1 MPSPSFAPLRRGAA
15 LAILLAS
22 GVLAG
27 LAAGPA
33 LADPVATCSVP
44 GTVTAHPGRTQLIY
58 AGCTPSTAVPA
69 SVRID
74 PPAHGTVTALSN
86 LTFQYAADD
95 GYTGPASFTAHPT
108 GADGQAWPDFTVAID
123 VSATANTA
131 PNCGYGSGQVIT
143 RQEQAV
149 VVPINACYD
158 ADGDPLT
165 VAVTTNPAH
174 GAVSAVRAAATGSG
188 YEVTYTPDPGFAG
201 ADAIGYAATDD
212 HGDRSAEATV
222 GVDVHPLG
230 TNQAPFCPPSAPSFP
245 GLAAPTVDATVFI
258 GQNTVWLGCRDSDGD
273 PITLTF
279 VQPPAHGTVVAGSDA
294 SRPTFTYTSIGGY
307 TGPDA
312 LVVELSDGQGGT
324 LRKAMTLHVGNH
336 WAECGPRV
344 EASIAGRGTVAD
356 PGATI
361 RRPCTD
367 PDGDPLTAILWT
379 PPAHGT
385 VRFDD
390 AAGTL
395 TYTPDV
401 GFSGD
406 DLVGFEADDGH
417 YGLNYGQ
424 VLFHVGPATTDTRV
438 STAPRA
444 KTATTASRDPAT
456 LRAASLLGRSAVAL
470 DLGLGTAARGFA
482 TAAKTVADGRPLA
495 VVLCAKACT
504 LGVDGQLRLSGER
517 GGAHGRGT
525 LKLVHRTL
533 KAKAGGSVVVRLSL
547 TKAQRSRIAHA
558 KQATVTLALT
568 TRAGQKARSVHRVF
582 TIRR

>member
-1 MPSPSFAPLRRGAA
+1 MPSPSFVPLRRAAA
-15 LAILLAS
+15 LAVLLA
-22 GVLAG
+22 GAVLAG

-74 PPAHGTVTALSN
+74 LPAHGTVTALSN
-86 LTFQYAADD
+86 LTFRYTADD
-95 GYTGPASFTAHPT
+95 GYTGSASFTVHPA

-131 PNCGYGSGQVIT
+131 PNCGYGSGRVIT
-143 RQEQAV
+143 RQEKAV
-149 VVPINACYD
+149 IVPINACYD

-174 GAVSAVRAAATGSG
+174 GAVSAARPAATGGG

-201 ADAIGYAATDD
+201 ADTIGYAATDD

-230 TNQAPFCPPSAPSFP
+230 TNEPPFCPPSAPFIP
-245 GLAAPTVDATVFI
+245 GMTPPTADATVFI

-279 VQPPAHGTVVAGSDA
+279 VQPPAHGTVVAGPDP

-336 WAECGPRV
+336 FAECGLRV
-344 EASIAGRGTVAD
+344 DAAIAGRGAAAD
-356 PGATI
+356 PGVTI

-367 PDGDPLTAILWT
+367 PDGDPLTAKLWT
-379 PPAHGT
+379 PPVHGT
-385 VRFDD
+385 VQFDD

-406 DLVGFEADDGH
+406 DLVGFHVDDGH

-424 VLFHVGPATTDTRV
+424 VLFHVGPAATDTRAPA
-438 STAPRA
+438 SPRA
-444 KTATTASRDPAT
+444 KATAAAIRDPAA
-456 LRAASLLGRSAVAL
+456 LRAASLLGGPAVAF
-470 DLGLGTAARGFA
+470 DLGLGTAARGFV
-482 TAAKTVADGRPLA
+482 TVAKTVADGRALA

-504 LGVDGQLRLSGER
+504 LGVDGRLRLSGEN
-517 GGAHGRGT
+517 GGARGQGT
-525 LKLVHRTL
+525 LKLVHHTL
-533 KAKAGGSVVVRLSL
+533 KAKAGGSAVIRLSL

-558 KQATVTLALT
+558 TKATVTLALT
-568 TRAGQKARSVHRVF
+568 ARAGQKARSVHRVF
-582 TIRR
+582 TVRR

>member
-1 MPSPSFAPLRRGAA
+1 MPSPSFVALRRVAA
-15 LAILLAS
+15 LAALLA
-22 GVLAG
+22 GAVLAG
-27 LAAGPA
+27 LMAGPA

-44 GTVTAHPGRTQLIY
+44 GTVTAHPGRTQRIY

-69 SVRID
+69 SVGID
-74 PPAHGTVTALSN
+74 LPAHGTVTALSN
-86 LTFQYAADD
+86 LTFQYTADD
-95 GYTGPASFTAHPT
+95 GYTGPASFTVHPV

-123 VSATANTA
+123 VSATSNTA

-143 RQEQAV
+143 RQEQPV
-149 VVPINACYD
+149 VVPINACFD

-165 VAVTTNPAH
+165 VVVTTSPAH
-174 GAVSAVRAAATGSG
+174 GAVSAVRPAATGGG
-188 YEVTYTPDPGFAG
+188 YEVTYTPESGFSG
-201 ADAIGYAATDD
+201 TDTIGYAATDD

-230 TNQAPFCPPSAPSFP
+230 TNEPPVCPPALFAPGMTP
-245 GLAAPTVDATVFI
+245 PTADATVFI
-258 GQNTVWLGCRDSDGD
+258 GRNTVSLGCHDADGD

-279 VQPPAHGTVVAGSDA
+279 VQPPAHGTVVPGPDP
-294 SRPTFTYTSIGGY
+294 SRPSFTYTSIGGY

-344 EASIAGRGTVAD
+344 DQAIAGRDAATD
-356 PGATI
+356 PGTTI

-367 PDGDPLTAILWT
+367 PDGDPLTAMLWT
-379 PPAHGT
+379 PPVHGT

-401 GFSGD
+401 GYRGD
-406 DLVGFEADDGH
+406 DLVGFEVDDGH

-424 VLFHVGPATTDTRV
+424 VQFHVGPGATVTRTSAV
-438 STAPRA
+438 STARA
-444 KTATTASRDPAT
+444 AATGIRDPAA
-456 LRAASLLGRSAVAL
+456 LRAASLLGGSVVAL
-470 DLGLGTAARGFA
+470 DLRLGTAARGFV
-482 TAAKTVADGRPLA
+482 TAAKTVAAGQALA

-504 LGVDGQLRLSGER
+504 LGVDGQLRLSGEK
-517 GGAHGRGT
+517 GGTRAHGA
-525 LKLVHRTL
+525 LKLVHHTL
-533 KAKAGGSVVVRLSL
+533 KAKAGGSAVIRLSL
-547 TKAQRSRIAHA
+547 IKAQRSRIAHA
-558 KQATVTLALT
+558 TKATVTLTLT
-568 TRAGQKARSVHRVF
+568 TRAGQKARSAHHVF
-582 TIRR
+582 TVRR

>member
-1 MPSPSFAPLRRGAA
+1 
-15 LAILLAS
+15 
-22 GVLAG
+22 V
-27 LAAGPA
+27 
-33 LADPVATCSVP
+33 V
-44 GTVTAHPGRTQLIY
+44 
-58 AGCTPSTAVPA
+58 
-69 SVRID
+69 
-74 PPAHGTVTALSN
+74 
-86 LTFQYAADD
+86 
-95 GYTGPASFTAHPT
+95 
-108 GADGQAWPDFTVAID
+108 
-123 VSATANTA
+123 
-131 PNCGYGSGQVIT
+131 T

-158 ADGDPLT
+158 ADGDPLA
-165 VAVTTNPAH
+165 VAVTTNPTH
-174 GAVSAVRAAATGSG
+174 GAVSAVRPAATGGG
-188 YEVTYTPDPGFAG
+188 YEVTYTPDPGFTG
-201 ADAIGYAATDD
+201 ADTIGYAATDD

-230 TNQAPFCPPSAPSFP
+230 TNQPPICPPAPTFP
-245 GLAAPTVDATVFI
+245 GMAPPTADATVFI
-258 GQNTVWLGCRDSDGD
+258 GQNTVWLGCRDDDGD

-279 VQPPAHGTVVAGSDA
+279 VEPPAHGTVVAGPDP
-294 SRPTFTYTSIGGY
+294 SRPTFTYTPVGGY

-336 WAECGPRV
+336 WAECGPRIE
-344 EASIAGRGTVAD
+344 EAIAGRGAASD
-356 PGATI
+356 PGVMI

-401 GFSGD
+401 GYSGD
-406 DLVGFEADDGH
+406 DLVGFHVDDGH

-424 VLFHVGPATTDTRV
+424 VLFHVGPGATGTRA
-438 STAPRA
+438 SAAPRA
-444 KTATTASRDPAT
+444 NAAAATIPDPAV
-456 LRAASLLGRSAVAL
+456 LRAASLLGGSTVAL

-504 LGVDGQLRLSGER
+504 LEVDGQLRLSGEKA
-517 GGAHGRGT
+517 GARRHGT
-525 LKLVHRTL
+525 LKLVHHSL
-533 KAKAGGSVVVRLSL
+533 KAKARGSAVIRLSL

-558 KQATVTLALT
+558 QRASVVLTLKT
-568 TRAGQKARSVHRVF
+568 TAGGKSKSVKRTF
-582 TIRR
+582 AIRR

>member
-1 MPSPSFAPLRRGAA
+1 VPSLSLVALRRVAA
-15 LAILLAS
+15 LALLLA
-22 GVLAG
+22 GAVLAC

-58 AGCTPSTAVPA
+58 ASCTPSTAVPA

-86 LTFQYAADD
+86 LTFQYTADG
-95 GYTGPASFTAHPT
+95 GYTGPASFTVHPS

-123 VSATANTA
+123 ISATANTA

-143 RQEQAV
+143 RQEKSV

-174 GAVSAVRAAATGSG
+174 GAVSAVRPAATGGGS
-188 YEVTYTPDPGFAG
+188 EVTYTPDPGFSG
-201 ADAIGYAATDD
+201 ADTIGYAATDD

-222 GVDVHPLG
+222 SVDVHPLG
-230 TNQAPFCPPSAPSFP
+230 SNEPPVCPSAPFIP
-245 GLAAPTVDATVFI
+245 GMTPPTADATVFI
-258 GQNTVWLGCRDSDGD
+258 GQNKVWLGCIDFDGD

-279 VQPPAHGTVVAGSDA
+279 VQPPAHGTVVAGPDP
-294 SRPTFTYTSIGGY
+294 SRPTFTYTAIGGY

-324 LRKAMTLHVGNH
+324 LRKAMTLHIGNH
-336 WAECGPRV
+336 LAECGLRV
-344 EASIAGRGTVAD
+344 DATIAGRGAAAD
-356 PGATI
+356 PGVTI

-367 PDGDPLTAILWT
+367 PDGDPLTARLWT

-401 GFSGD
+401 GYSGD
-406 DLVGFEADDGH
+406 DLVGFHVDDGH
-417 YGLNYGQ
+417 YGVNYGQ
-424 VLFHVGPATTDTRV
+424 VLFHVDPAATVTRV
-438 STAPRA
+438 PASPRA
-444 KTATTASRDPAT
+444 SIAAAGIRDPAA
-456 LRAASLLGRSAVAL
+456 LRAASLLGGPAVTF
-470 DLGLGTAARGFA
+470 DLGLGAAARGFA

-504 LGVDGQLRLSGER
+504 LGVDGRLRLSGAK
-517 GGAHGRGT
+517 GHST

-533 KAKAGGSVVVRLSL
+533 KAKAGGSAVIRLSL

-558 KQATVTLALT
+558 KKATVTLALT

>member
-1 MPSPSFAPLRRGAA
+1 MPSPSLAPLRRVAALAALLAGAA
-15 LAILLAS
+15 LA
-22 GVLAG
+22 GF
-27 LAAGPA
+27 AAGPA

-44 GTVTAHPGRTQLIY
+44 GAVIAHPGRTQLIY
-58 AGCTPSTAVPA
+58 ASCTPSTAVPA
-69 SVRID
+69 SVDID

-86 LTFQYAADD
+86 LTFQYTTDD
-95 GYTGPASFTAHPT
+95 GYTGSASFIVHPA

-131 PNCGYGSGQVIT
+131 PNCGYVSGGVVT
-143 RQEQAV
+143 RQEKAV

-174 GAVSAVRAAATGSG
+174 GAVSAVRPAAIGGG

-201 ADAIGYAATDD
+201 TDTIGYAATDD
-212 HGDRSAEATV
+212 HDDRSAEATV

-230 TNQAPFCPPSAPSFP
+230 TNQPPVCPPAPFAPGMTPPTA
-245 GLAAPTVDATVFI
+245 DATVFI
-258 GQNTVWLGCRDSDGD
+258 GQNTVWLGCSDADGD

-279 VQPPAHGTVVAGSDA
+279 VQPPAHGTVVPGPDP

-336 WAECGPRV
+336 FAQCGLRV
-344 EASIAGRGTVAD
+344 EETIVGRGAAAD
-356 PGATI
+356 PGVTI

-367 PDGDPLTAILWT
+367 PDGDPLTARLWT
-379 PPAHGT
+379 PAVHGT

-401 GFSGD
+401 GFTGD
-406 DLVGFEADDGH
+406 DLVGFHVDDGH

-424 VLFHVGPATTDTRV
+424 VLFHVGPGATVTRV
-438 STAPRA
+438 SATPRA
-444 KTATTASRDPAT
+444 TAAVRDPAA
-456 LRAASLLGRSAVAL
+456 LRAASLLGGSAVAL
-470 DLGLGTAARGFA
+470 NLGLGTAARGFA

-504 LGVDGQLRLSGER
+504 LGVDGQLRLSGEQR
-517 GGAHGRGT
+517 GARGRGT

-533 KAKAGGSVVVRLSL
+533 KAKAGGATVIRLSL

-558 KQATVTLALT
+558 KKATVTLALT
-568 TRAGQKARSVHRVF
+568 MRAAQKVRSIHRAF
-582 TIRR
+582 TLRR